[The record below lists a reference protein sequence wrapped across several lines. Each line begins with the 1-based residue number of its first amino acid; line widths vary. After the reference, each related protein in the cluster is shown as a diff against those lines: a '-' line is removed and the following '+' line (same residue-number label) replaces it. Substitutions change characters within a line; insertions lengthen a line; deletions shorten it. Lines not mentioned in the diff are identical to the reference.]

1 MEKRQLKKSLASEI
15 KDNAG
20 RGVQSAPTAKKSSA
34 RALKSA
40 KTSEQKQWAREHF
53 TGLEPLLN
61 PSFSPDFKT
70 LDEEGIRNDVRNSIR
85 HGFFSVFCLRI
96 GLNTME
102 YKQMIKTACDEAKGK
117 ILVGAGIAG
126 KPLEGDLEMIDFC
139 EKAGCSHFSI
149 IPDALPGHQPRTEEE
164 FYQAFL
170 PRIEATSLP
179 VVLYARVAPYYRHFG
194 IDGVPIRVFNRLAD
208 LPGVVAVKV
217 SQPVSLTAT
226 AQLCEQMCDRL
237 LIGPTNL
244 DFVPFLA
251 KHYHQQWSGE
261 WNVEAVQSP
270 EKPYGVEMMKLFGNG
285 RYDEAMKLYDKL
297 EPAHDVFF
305 RLQVGYIRR
314 AIHPWA
320 HNKYYQWVVGGNGGL
335 LRDMHYNHN
344 DVPYL
349 DEKERK
355 IIREIYHRIGIDTV
369 TAPEEEFLVGK
380 AAYARGVRAKDMT
393 EMPYY
398 KI

>member
-1 MEKRQLKKSLASEI
+1 MGKRQLKKNLALKTGE
-15 KDNAG
+15 KAG
-20 RGVQSAPTAKKSSA
+20 GGVKSVPGGGKSTAKSA
-34 RALKSA
+34 KSA
-40 KTSEQKQWAREHF
+40 KTSELKQWAGEHF
-53 TGLEPLLN
+53 VGLEPLLN

-96 GLNTME
+96 GLNTAE
-102 YKQMIKTACDEAKGK
+102 YKTMIKVACDEAKGK

-139 EKAGCSHFSI
+139 EKAGCSHLSI
-149 IPDALPGHQPRTEEE
+149 IPDAYPGSRPETEDD
-164 FYQAFL
+164 FYRLFL

-194 IDGVPIRVFNRLAD
+194 IDGVPVRVFDRLAD
-208 LPGVVAVKV
+208 LPKVVAVKV

-244 DFVPFLA
+244 DHVPFLA

-270 EKPYGVEMMKLFGNG
+270 EKPYGVEMMKLFNCG
-285 RYDEAMKLYDKL
+285 RYAEAMKLYDTL

-320 HNKYYQWVVGGNGGL
+320 HNKYYQWAVGGNGGL
-335 LRDMHYNHN
+335 LRDMHYNHD

-349 DEKERK
+349 DEKERN
-355 IIREIYHRIGIDTV
+355 IIRDVYHKIGIDTV

-398 KI
+398 KM

>member
-1 MEKRQLKKSLASEI
+1 MIKKKNTSGT
-15 KDNAG
+15 KKTAG
-20 RGVQSAPTAKKSSA
+20 RSSQSPRPAKKSKG
-34 RALKSA
+34 KSA
-40 KTSEQKQWAREHF
+40 KSSKTSEFKQWAWEHF
-53 TGLEPLLN
+53 IGLEPLLN

-85 HGFFSVFCLRI
+85 HGFFSVFCFRI
-96 GLNTME
+96 GLNKEE
-102 YKQMIKTACDEAKGK
+102 YKTMIKVACDEAKGK
-117 ILVGAGIAG
+117 ILVGAGISG
-126 KPLEGDLEMIDFC
+126 NPLEGDLEMIDFC
-139 EKAGCSHFSI
+139 EKAGCSHLSI
-149 IPDALPGHQPRTEEE
+149 VPDGLPDNRPQTEED
-164 FYQAFL
+164 FYRLFL

-194 IDGVPIRVFNRLAD
+194 IDGIPFRVFNRLAD
-208 LPGVVAVKV
+208 LPKVVAVKV

-244 DFVPFLA
+244 DHVPFLA

-270 EKPYGVEMMKLFGNG
+270 EKPYGVEMMKLFGDN
-285 RYDEAMKLYDKL
+285 RWDDAMKLYDML
-297 EPAHDVFF
+297 EPAHNYFF
-305 RLQVGYIRR
+305 HLQEPFIRR
-314 AIHPWA
+314 GIHPWA

-344 DVPYL
+344 LVTIL
-349 DEKERK
+349 DEAERNLIKET
-355 IIREIYHRIGIDTV
+355 YHKIGIDTV

-380 AAYARGVRAKDMT
+380 AAYARGVRAKDMN